1 MGIHGHLRIEL
12 LGGFAVGVDGQW
24 LGEEAWRLRKAK
36 SLVKL
41 LALTPRHRM
50 AWEQLGEALWP
61 QKDAVAVRNNF
72 HQTLRAARDAIESAG
87 LDGREALRLRD
98 GVVSFGE
105 GLEVTVDVEEFSAAA
120 GRAQRT
126 GATEDYRTAAGL
138 YAGELLP
145 EDRFEDWAAAGRRA
159 LREQHATLLLELVRR
174 HRERHEAQ
182 AAIDVLYVLLA
193 HDELHEGAR
202 RELMELLAES
212 GRRQEALAEYE
223 KLREKLRRSLEA
235 DPDPETRRLYRRL
248 LAGSVEEPGSAGP
261 DGALT
266 ADGRLTAEA
275 ASERTNNLPV
285 PASSFVGREREVVE
299 VERLLAST
307 RLLTM
312 TGVGGSGKTRLALE
326 VARRQLD
333 GPDHGVWLVDL
344 ASTLDGEGV
353 PQALAEALGL
363 DLPERGE
370 PVPAIAERLAPRQL
384 LLVLDNCEHLIAACA
399 ELVAALLPSCP
410 DVTVLATSREA
421 LRVTGEVAWRVPSL
435 GLPDLQRL
443 PDVAALARQA
453 AVQLFCERAAA
464 AHPGF
469 QLTARNAATVAELC
483 VRVDGMPL
491 ALELAA
497 ARVRMLSPAQILARL
512 GETLD
517 LQAGGNRAVLS
528 RQTTL
533 RATLDWSHDLLNEA
547 ERVTVRRLA
556 VFAGSFALEAAE
568 HVCGSEPL
576 TSDEVIGL
584 LGRLV
589 DQSLVVTEPQGE
601 LVRYRLLEIVRQ
613 YAAARLHEARE
624 REAIEQRHRDWY
636 RSWAEDNDPERAAA
650 AGEEALHHFDVEHD
664 NLRAALRS
672 ALAVEPEAALRLAT
686 SLWRFW
692 LARGHF
698 AEGRRWLEAALE
710 ADPAP
715 SALRARGLIAITVL
729 DMRYAAGIERL
740 EEVAHEVVDI
750 HRGLDDEEALAQARH
765 LAAITLWVAHR
776 VEAATVHLDRA
787 CELAGELGA
796 GHVVAAAT
804 HTRGVMALSQGRPV
818 DAQSHFDDCGA
829 LLADLDVPDRGFF
842 PAISIGFSVEWDEDR
857 PRAVFEETL
866 VPGHRLDAGPAAAFL
881 RVSQAWAA
889 RAAGNLDAAIAHATD
904 SVEGF
909 AAAGWDYGV
918 ALADNLLGSLLR
930 LAGDPPA
937 AHRHLDRSL
946 QLRARLGDRRATGVT
961 LGALGLAT
969 AAEGDQ
975 TGAQRH
981 LWRALELFER
991 IEDGFGTA
999 GTLLN
1004 LGVVAIRAGD
1014 LDTARPRLE
1023 QVGELRD
1030 APGGHRPVG
1039 WAAVMLAEIAQRRE
1053 EPETAAE
1060 HLAEARALFA
1070 GIGEHM
1076 GLAHCQRL
1084 ELPGTL

>member
-159 LREQHATLLLELVRR
+159 LREQHATLLLELARR

-266 ADGRLTAEA
+266 AEA
-275 ASERTNNLPV
+275 ASERANNLPV

-307 RLLTM
+307 RLLTL

-326 VARRQLD
+326 VARRQV
-333 GPDHGVWLVDL
+333 GSPAHGVWLVDL
-344 ASTLDGEGV
+344 APTSDGDGV
-353 PQALAEALGL
+353 PRALAEALGL
-363 DLPERGE
+363 ELPERGA
-370 PVPAIAERLAPRQL
+370 PVPAIAERLAPCQV
-384 LLVLDNCEHLIAACA
+384 LLVVDNCEHLIAACA
-399 ELVAALLPSCP
+399 ELVAALLRSCP
-410 DVTVLATSREA
+410 DVAVLATSREA
-421 LRVTGEVAWRVPSL
+421 LRIAGEVAWRVPSL
-435 GLPDLQRL
+435 ALPDLRDL
-443 PDVAALARQA
+443 PDPTALGRQA

-497 ARVRMLSPAQILARL
+497 ARVRMLSPAQILTRL
-512 GETLD
+512 AEALD
-517 LQAGGNRAVLS
+517 LQAGGSRAALS
-528 RQTTL
+528 RQRSL
-533 RATLDWSHDLLNEA
+533 RATLDWSHDLLDEA
-547 ERVTVRRLA
+547 ERVTFRRLS

-568 HVCGSEPL
+568 HVCGGEPL

-589 DQSLVVTEPQGE
+589 DQSLVITATQGE
-601 LVRYRLLEIVRQ
+601 VTRYRLLEIVRQ
-613 YAAARLHEARE
+613 YAAGCLDEVGE
-624 REAIEQRHRDWY
+624 RAAVEQRHRDWY
-636 RSWAEDNDPERAAA
+636 RGWAEENDPERAAA
-650 AGEEALHHFDVEHD
+650 TGEGALHHFDVEHD
-664 NLRAALRS
+664 NLRVALRS
-672 ALAVEPEAALRLAT
+672 GLANEPEAALRLAT

-698 AEGRRWLEAALE
+698 AEGRRWLESALE

-715 SALRARGLIAITVL
+715 SALRARGLNAITVL
-729 DMRYAAGIERL
+729 DFRYVVDPERL
-740 EEVAHEVVDI
+740 EKVAHEVVDI
-750 HRGLDDEEALAQARH
+750 HRGLDDEEALAQALLLTSMTLWAVHRWEEAAERLDH
-765 LAAITLWVAHR
+765 ADTLAGRLGADHLLAAIA
-776 VEAATVHLDRA
+776 
-787 CELAGELGA
+787 
-796 GHVVAAAT
+796 
-804 HTRGVMALSQGRPV
+804 HTRGVMVLSQGRPV
-818 DAQSHFDDCGA
+818 DARSHFDGCGA
-829 LLADLDVPDRGFF
+829 LLTNVEAPRRGFF

-866 VPGHRLDAGPAAAFL
+866 VSGHRLDAGPAAAYL
-881 RVSQAWAA
+881 RFSQAWAA
-889 RAAGNLDAAIAHATD
+889 RAAGDLDAAIDHATD

-918 ALADNLLGSLLR
+918 ALAENLLGSLLR
-930 LAGDPPA
+930 LTSDPPA

-946 QLRARLGDRRATGVT
+946 QLRAQLGDRRATGVT
-961 LGALGLAT
+961 LGALGLAA

-975 TGAQRH
+975 AGAKRH

-1004 LGVVAIRAGD
+1004 LGVVALRAGD

-1030 APGGHRPVG
+1030 APGGRRPVG
-1039 WAAVMLAEIAQRRE
+1039 WATVMLAEIAQRRE
-1053 EPETAAE
+1053 ETEIAAE
-1060 HLAEARALFA
+1060 HLAEARALFS

-1084 ELPGTL
+1084 ELSNRY

>member
-12 LGGFAVGVDGQW
+12 LGGFAVGIDGRW

-41 LALTPRHRM
+41 LALAPRHRM

-61 QKDAVAVRNNF
+61 QKDAAAMRNNF

-87 LDGREALRLRD
+87 LDGREALRLCD
-98 GVVSFGE
+98 SVVSFGE
-105 GLEVTVDVEEFSAAA
+105 GLEVTVDVDEFIAAA

-145 EDRFEDWAAAGRRA
+145 EDRYEDWADAARTA
-159 LREQHATLLLELVRR
+159 LKEQHATVLLELVRR
-174 HRERHEAQ
+174 HRERDEAK
-182 AAIDVLYVLLA
+182 AAIDVLYVLLG

-212 GRRQEALAEYE
+212 GRRQESLAEYE

-261 DGALT
+261 DGP
-266 ADGRLTAEA
+266 LTAEGPLA
-275 ASERTNNLPV
+275 AEAVSERANNLPA
-285 PASSFVGREREVVE
+285 PASSFVGREREIIE

-307 RLLTM
+307 RLLTL

-326 VARRQLD
+326 VARRQLG

-344 ASTLDGEGV
+344 APTSDDDGV
-353 PQALAEALGL
+353 PRALAEALGIE
-363 DLPERGE
+363 LPERGA
-370 PVPAIAERLAPRQL
+370 PVPAIAARLVPRQL

-399 ELVAALLPSCP
+399 ELVAALLRSCP
-410 DVTVLATSREA
+410 DVAVLTTSREA
-421 LRVTGEVAWRVPSL
+421 LRIEGEVAWRVPSL
-435 GLPDLQRL
+435 ALPDLRRL
-443 PDVAALARQA
+443 PRPTALAQQA

-497 ARVRMLSPAQILARL
+497 ARVRMLSPAQILTRL
-512 GETLD
+512 AEALD
-517 LQAGGNRAVLS
+517 LQAGGSRAAPS
-528 RQTTL
+528 RQRSL
-533 RATLDWSHDLLNEA
+533 RATLDWSHDLLDEA
-547 ERVTVRRLA
+547 ERVTFRRLS

-568 HVCGSEPL
+568 HVCGGEPL

-589 DQSLVVTEPQGE
+589 DQSLVITEPRGE
-601 LVRYRLLEIVRQ
+601 VARYRLLEIVRQ
-613 YAAARLHEARE
+613 HAAERLDESGE
-624 REAIEQRHRDWY
+624 RAAIEQRHRDWY
-636 RSWAEDNDPERAAA
+636 RGWAEDNDPERAAA
-650 AGEEALHHFDVEHD
+650 AGEGALHHFDIEHD
-664 NLRAALRS
+664 NLRSALRS
-672 ALAVEPEAALRLAT
+672 ALANEPEAALRLAT

-698 AEGRRWLEAALE
+698 AEGRRWLEDALE

-729 DMRYAAGIERL
+729 DFRYVVDPERL
-740 EEVAHEVVDI
+740 GKVAHEVVDI
-750 HRGLDDEEALAQARH
+750 HRGLDDAEALAQAYH
-765 LAAITLWVAHR
+765 LAAITLWTVHR
-776 VEAATVHLDRA
+776 GEEAAERLDRA
-787 CELAGELGA
+787 DTQAGRLGA
-796 GHVVAAAT
+796 NHLLAAIA
-804 HTRGVMALSQGRPV
+804 HTRGVMVLSQGRPV
-818 DAQSHFDDCGA
+818 DARSHFDGCGA
-829 LLADLDVPDRGFF
+829 LLTDVEAPDRGFF

-866 VPGHRLDAGPAAAFL
+866 VSGHRLDAGPAAAYL
-881 RVSQAWAA
+881 RFSQAWAA
-889 RAAGNLDAAIAHATD
+889 RAAGDLDAAIAHATD

-946 QLRARLGDRRATGVT
+946 LLRARLGDRRATGVT
-961 LGALGLAT
+961 LGALGLA
-969 AAEGDQ
+969 AAADGDQ
-975 TGAQRH
+975 TGAHRH

-1004 LGVVAIRAGD
+1004 LGVVALRAGD

-1030 APGGHRPVG
+1030 APGGRRPVG
-1039 WAAVMLAEIAQRRE
+1039 WAAVMLAEIAHRRE
-1053 EPETAAE
+1053 ETEAAAE
-1060 HLAEARALFA
+1060 HLAEARALFS

-1084 ELPGTL
+1084 EPSDTH

>member
-1 MGIHGHLRIEL
+1 MGTHGHLRIEL
-12 LGGFAVGVDGQW
+12 LGGFAVGVDGRW

-41 LALTPRHRM
+41 LALAPRHRM
-50 AWEQLGEALWP
+50 TWEQLGEALWP
-61 QKDAVAVRNNF
+61 QKDAAAVRNNF

-98 GVVSFGE
+98 NVVSFGE

-138 YAGELLP
+138 YTGELLP
-145 EDRFEDWAAAGRRA
+145 EDRYEDWADAVRTA
-159 LREQHATLLLELVRR
+159 LQEQHATVLLELVRR
-174 HRERHEAQ
+174 HRERDEVK
-182 AAIDVLYVLLA
+182 AAIDVLYVLLG

-212 GRRQEALAEYE
+212 GRRQESLAEYE

-248 LAGSVEEPGSAGP
+248 LVGSVEAPGSAGP
-261 DGALT
+261 DGPLT
-266 ADGRLTAEA
+266 VGA
-275 ASERTNNLPV
+275 ASERANNLPA
-285 PASSFVGREREVVE
+285 PASSFVGREREIVE

-307 RLLTM
+307 RLLTL

-326 VARRQLD
+326 VARRQVG
-333 GPDHGVWLVDL
+333 GPAHGVWLVDL
-344 ASTLDGEGV
+344 APTSDGDGV
-353 PQALAEALGL
+353 PRALAEALGL
-363 DLPERGE
+363 ELPERGA

-399 ELVAALLPSCP
+399 ELVAALLRSCP
-410 DVTVLATSREA
+410 DVAVLATSREA
-421 LRVTGEVAWRVPSL
+421 LRIAGEVAWRVPSL
-435 GLPDLQRL
+435 ALPDLRDL
-443 PDVAALARQA
+443 PDLTALGRQA

-497 ARVRMLSPAQILARL
+497 ARVRMLSPAQILTRL
-512 GETLD
+512 AETLD
-517 LQAGGNRAVLS
+517 LQAGGSRAALS
-528 RQTTL
+528 RQRSL
-533 RATLDWSHDLLNEA
+533 RATLDWSHDLLDEA
-547 ERVTVRRLA
+547 ERVTFRRLS

-568 HVCGSEPL
+568 HVCGGEPL

-589 DQSLVVTEPQGE
+589 DQSLVITATRGEVT
-601 LVRYRLLEIVRQ
+601 RYRLLEIVRQ
-613 YAAARLHEARE
+613 YAAGCLDEAGE
-624 REAIEQRHRDWY
+624 RAAVEQRHRDWY
-636 RSWAEDNDPERAAA
+636 RGWAEDNDPERAAA
-650 AGEEALHHFDVEHD
+650 TGEGALHHFDVEHD
-664 NLRAALRS
+664 NLRVALRS
-672 ALAVEPEAALRLAT
+672 GLANEPEAALRLAT

-698 AEGRRWLEAALE
+698 AEGRRWLESALE

-715 SALRARGLIAITVL
+715 SALRARGLNAITVL
-729 DMRYAAGIERL
+729 DFRYVVDPERL
-740 EEVAHEVVDI
+740 EKVAHEVVDI
-750 HRGLDDEEALAQARH
+750 HRGLDDEEALAQALLLTSMTLWAVHRWEEAAERLDH
-765 LAAITLWVAHR
+765 ADTLAGRLGADHLLAAIA
-776 VEAATVHLDRA
+776 
-787 CELAGELGA
+787 
-796 GHVVAAAT
+796 
-804 HTRGVMALSQGRPV
+804 HTRGVMVLSQGRPV
-818 DAQSHFDDCGA
+818 DARSHFDGCGA
-829 LLADLDVPDRGFF
+829 LLTNVEAPDRGFF

-866 VPGHRLDAGPAAAFL
+866 VSGHRLDAGPAAAYL
-881 RVSQAWAA
+881 RFSQAWAA
-889 RAAGNLDAAIAHATD
+889 RAAGDLDAAIDHATD

-918 ALADNLLGSLLR
+918 ALAENLLGSLLR
-930 LAGDPPA
+930 LTSDPPA

-946 QLRARLGDRRATGVT
+946 QLRAQLGDRRATGVT
-961 LGALGLAT
+961 LGALGLAA

-975 TGAQRH
+975 AGAKRH

-1004 LGVVAIRAGD
+1004 LGVVALRAGD

-1030 APGGHRPVG
+1030 APGGRRPVG
-1039 WAAVMLAEIAQRRE
+1039 WAAVMLAEIAQRCE
-1053 EPETAAE
+1053 ETEIAAE
-1060 HLAEARALFA
+1060 HLAEARALFS

-1084 ELPGTL
+1084 ELSNRY